1 MIVNAQKVILKI
13 KDKAYIF
20 LFIFNLFVVN
30 SFAQKQANF
39 WHFGDGQSLDF
50 SSGNPVQVNGTAINT
65 FEGSTSYADKCG
77 NLLFYSNGGGSQLVF
92 GSESGKIWNANNN
105 VMHDM
110 QYTQGGGWS
119 SAQSSVIIEDPALDS
134 VYFLFTMEDA
144 EDSTSGN
151 GLSYFTVDMRLNGGL
166 GAVVTID
173 QQVFSN
179 SSEGLCAIR
188 HANKVD
194 YWIIIYNQGVGLN
207 IYSVTASGISLSST
221 YTGISP
227 ITLEAGNII
236 KASPD
241 GSHLIASFDN
251 GVYVNDKY
259 LFDFN
264 NATGQLSNPIIIN
277 PTTTNGFFISSE
289 FSHNSRYLYTVQWDS
304 ITPYPLSQSIVQYDL
319 QATNINT
326 SANVIFA
333 LTSYGYINGIQIGPD
348 GRIYFVES
356 YSDTLGN
363 IGGRLGRINCPN
375 TTTPSVELNVFQY
388 PNSVFSWLTNF
399 PAWLFQGNSDTYV
412 SLGPDTL
419 SICEACGTIELNA
432 LNPGAT
438 YLWSTGA
445 TSQSIN
451 VTAPGTYSVTVN
463 GPCGLGSDQI
473 VIIPC
478 NSCVTVNTSINATA
492 CENYTSPWG
501 TIYNQTGIYKDTLI
515 TAIGCDSII
524 ELNLTITG
532 LPTLTVSAVS
542 GTCGQPNGTANAIA
556 TGGAGNY
563 AFTWSNGATG
573 SIITGLSSGS
583 YSVIATDQNGCSAA
597 AQVIVSTTPA
607 SGVILTASDT
617 IIGLNESATLEIV
630 GGDTYNW
637 SPALGLNCTDCPTVI
652 ASPQSSTTYTV
663 TGTDSIGCPYI
674 RLVNVVVDIICGELF
689 VPDIFSPNGIGNAEN
704 EKLCVYSNCIKSMN
718 LGIYNRWGE
727 LIFSTDNQND
737 CWDGTHKGVP
747 VMTGVYA
754 YRLFVEQFDGEKIE
768 KSGTITITR

>member
-1 MIVNAQKVILKI
+1 MKLKTSIKILFLYI
-13 KDKAYIF
+13 LIFALSNFAY
-20 LFIFNLFVVN
+20 
-30 SFAQKQANF
+30 AQKQANF
-39 WHFGDGQSLDF
+39 WHFGDGHSLDF

-65 FEGSTSYADKCG
+65 FEGSASYADKCG

-92 GSESGKIWNANNN
+92 GNESGKIWNANNN

-119 SAQSSVIIEDPALDS
+119 SAQSSVIIEDPAQDS
-134 VYFLFTMEDA
+134 VYYLFTMEEA

-151 GLSYFTVDMRLNGGL
+151 GLSYFKVDMRLNAGL

-179 SSEGLCAIR
+179 SIEGLCAIR

-194 YWIIIYNQGVGLN
+194 YWIIIHNQGVGLN
-207 IYSVTASGISLSST
+207 IYSVTASGINLSST
-221 YTGISP
+221 FSGIAP
-227 ITLEAGNII
+227 MNIDAGSII

-251 GVYVNDKY
+251 PVNVDDKY

-277 PTTTNGFFISSE
+277 PTTTNGFFIPSE
-289 FSHNSRYLYTVQWDS
+289 FSHNSRYLYTAQYDS
-304 ITPYPLSQSIVQYDL
+304 ITAYPLSQSIVQYDL
-319 QATNINT
+319 QAANINA
-326 SANVIFA
+326 SANVISTFS
-333 LTSYGYINGIQIGPD
+333 LYGYISGLQIGPD
-348 GRIYFVES
+348 GRIYFVEF

-363 IGGRLGRINCPN
+363 IGARLGRINCPN

-388 PNSVFSWLTNF
+388 PNSVFSGLTNF

-463 GPCGLGSDQI
+463 GPCGIGSDQI

-478 NSCVTVNTSINATA
+478 NSCVTVNTSINASA

-524 ELNLTITG
+524 ELQLTITG
-532 LPTLTVSAVS
+532 LPIVTAESDSAS
-542 GTCGQPNGTANAIA
+542 CGLPNGTASAIA
-556 TGGAGNY
+556 TGGSGNY
-563 AFTWSNGATG
+563 SYAWSNGATG
-573 SIITGLSSGS
+573 NSVTGLAPGN
-583 YSVIATDQNGCSAA
+583 YQVIATDQNGCTASTQVNVSSTSASGVSLIA
-597 AQVIVSTTPA
+597 NDTLLVYGDSVNIQVLGANSYVWSPA
-607 SGVILTASDT
+607 SGISC
-617 IIGLNESATLEIV
+617 S
-630 GGDTYNW
+630 
-637 SPALGLNCTDCPTVI
+637 NCSSVN
-652 ASPQSSTTYTV
+652 ASPLQSTTYQV
-663 TGTDSIGCPYI
+663 TGNDSGGCSYLLKV
-674 RLVNVVVDIICGELF
+674 RLDVEIKLNEIF
-689 VPDIFSPNGIGNAEN
+689 VPEAFSPNSDGNN
-704 EKLCVYSNCIKSMN
+704 DKVFVRGSIKDFTFSVF
-718 LGIYNRWGE
+718 NRWGE
-727 LIFSTDNQND
+727 VVFRTQNQSTG
-737 CWDGTHKGVP
+737 WDGSFRGKDLDAGVFVFYLSGVDAAGNTINKKGN
-747 VMTGVYA
+747 
-754 YRLFVEQFDGEKIE
+754 
-768 KSGTITITR
+768 ITLVK